1 MDIEFKA
8 AEYRSAAEII
18 EAARQIRRRVTGM
31 ISRDRA
37 ATPGIALDLER
48 LPGWDVGDDE
58 DDCEWPPK
66 PLPAWQVMDLHFD
79 QHVIDTR
86 CQWRKGGQPIQWY
99 LKERCAELGLDFQ
112 TVVKGISRKR
122 NIVRP
127 RQVLMWEV
135 KRQWPE
141 TSLPEIGRIFGGRD
155 HTTILHGI
163 RRVDMER
170 GTDVL
175 SGGKPNAVKAKRER
189 EMNGNV

>member
-1 MDIEFKA
+1 MNIEFKA

-18 EAARQIRRRVTGM
+18 EAARQIRRRVTGV
-31 ISRDRA
+31 ISSDRA
-37 ATPGIALDLER
+37 ATPGIALDLEPI
-48 LPGWDVGDDE
+48 PGWEVGDDE

-86 CQWRKGGQPIQWY
+86 CQWRKGGQPIQSY
-99 LKERCAELGLDFQ
+99 LKARCVELCIDYHE
-112 TVVKGISRKR
+112 VVKGISRKR
-122 NIVRP
+122 AIVKP
-127 RQVLMWEV
+127 RQALMWEV
-135 KRQWPE
+135 KRQWPK

-155 HTTILHGI
+155 HTTVLHAI
-163 RRVDMER
+163 RNIDRQL

-175 SGGKPNAVKAKRER
+175 SGGNPNRVKAKQER